1 MRLLAGTGTGE
12 AVLVAVLLHG
22 RARQG
27 ISKKA
32 KVLAETTRPREK
44 SVEAR

>member
-1 MRLLAGTGTGE
+1 
-12 AVLVAVLLHG
+12 LVAVLLHG